1 MRVST
6 VVIAL
11 AGGAV
16 LAAACFRV
24 KSAAARRKD
33 VLACSAIHPQAPE
46 MALCLETDHSWP
58 TSDAERA
65 ARSRQH
71 EIDSIANV
79 RLDSMNRADIG
90 LHRKQV
96 NQCKTD
102 DDVAACLESLGWTTE
117 MAATAADSAWH
128 AGDVAHRSDLRRCM
142 GQTKTSVSSC
152 LMLYYRWPPSRAL
165 HTNDSIERARIRS
178 GR

>member
-1 MRVST
+1 MRVTT
-6 VVIAL
+6 VAIAL

-16 LAAACFRV
+16 LATACFRV

-65 ARSRQH
+65 ARGRQH

-79 RLDSMNRADIG
+79 RLDSINRADIG
-90 LHRKQV
+90 LHRQQIA
-96 NQCKTD
+96 QCKNED
-102 DDVAACLESLGWTTE
+102 DFATCLESLGWTPQ
-117 MAATAADSAWH
+117 AAAVAADSTWH
-128 AGDVAHRSDLRRCM
+128 AADATHRTDLRRCVA
-142 GQTKTSVSSC
+142 QTKTSVSSC

-165 HTNDSIERARIRS
+165 ATNDSIQRARIRS

>member
-6 VVIAL
+6 VAIAL

-24 KSAAARRKD
+24 KSAAAKRKD

-79 RLDSMNRADIG
+79 QLDSMNRADIG
-90 LHRKQV
+90 IHRKQI
-96 NQCKTD
+96 NQCKSD

-117 MAATAADSAWH
+117 AATVAADSAWH
-128 AGDVAHRSDLRRCM
+128 ASDATHRTDLRRCM
-142 GQTKTSVSSC
+142 GQNKMSVSSC
-152 LMLYYRWPPSRAL
+152 LLLYPHWPPSRAL
-165 HTNDSIERARIRS
+165 ATNDSIQRARMAR
-178 GR
+178 

>member
-6 VVIAL
+6 VAIVL

-33 VLACSAIHPQAPE
+33 VLACSTIHPQAPE

-79 RLDSMNRADIG
+79 RLDSMNRADLG

-96 NQCKTD
+96 NQCKSD
-102 DDVAACLESLGWTTE
+102 DDVAACLESLGWTTQ
-117 MAATAADSAWH
+117 AASVAADSSWH
-128 AGDVAHRSDLRRCM
+128 ASDVAHRSDLRRCV

-165 HTNDSIERARIRS
+165 HTNDSIQRARIRS